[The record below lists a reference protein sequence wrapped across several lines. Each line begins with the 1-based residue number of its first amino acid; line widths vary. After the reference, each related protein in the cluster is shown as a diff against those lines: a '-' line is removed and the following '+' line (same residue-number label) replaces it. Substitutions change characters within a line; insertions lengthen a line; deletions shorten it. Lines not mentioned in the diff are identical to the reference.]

1 MLDPIAGWRVAES
14 EDDAY
19 DFSRAARSKARERA
33 VLMFVTLIALTC
45 TTLTGA
51 VAAVFLW

>member
-14 EDDAY
+14 EGDAY
-19 DFSRAARSKARERA
+19 DFNRAARGRAQERA
-33 VLMFVTLIALTC
+33 VLAFVTLIALAC

-51 VAAVFLW
+51 VAAVFLL